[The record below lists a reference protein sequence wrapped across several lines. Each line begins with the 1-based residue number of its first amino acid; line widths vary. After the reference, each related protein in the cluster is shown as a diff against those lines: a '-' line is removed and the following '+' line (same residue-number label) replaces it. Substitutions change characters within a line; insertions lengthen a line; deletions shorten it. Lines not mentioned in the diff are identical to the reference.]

1 MPTGPATAA
10 LRLYVYY
17 RVGSPA
23 LGVTVQA
30 VRLVQAALLAAHPGL
45 QAELLRRPA
54 LDPAEV
60 TVMEVY
66 AGSVT
71 PALLAA
77 IEQAA
82 AALPQP
88 RHNEL
93 FEVLDQAGPPTTGL

>member
-1 MPTGPATAA
+1 MPTGPAPAA

-17 RVGSPA
+17 RVASPA
-23 LGVTVQA
+23 LGATVQA
-30 VRLVQAALLAAHPGL
+30 VGLVQAALLAAHPGL

-54 LDPAEV
+54 LDPGEV
-60 TVMEVY
+60 TLMEVY

-71 PALLAA
+71 PALLSA
-77 IEQAA
+77 IERAA

-93 FEVLDQAGPPTTGL
+93 FEVLDQACPPATGV

>member
-1 MPTGPATAA
+1 MPTGPAPAA

-17 RVGSPA
+17 RVASPA
-23 LGVTVQA
+23 LGAAMQA
-30 VRLVQAALLAAHPGL
+30 VGQVQAALLAAHPGL
-45 QAELLRRPA
+45 RAELLRRPA
-54 LDPAEV
+54 LDLGEV
-60 TVMEVY
+60 TLMEVY

-93 FEVLDQAGPPTTGL
+93 FEVLDQGGPPTAGV

>member
-1 MPTGPATAA
+1 MPTGPAPAA

-17 RVGSPA
+17 RVAGAA
-23 LGVTVQA
+23 LGATVQA
-30 VRLVQAALLAAHPGL
+30 VGLVQAALLAAHPGL
-45 QAELLRRPA
+45 RAELLRRPA
-54 LDPAEV
+54 LDPGEV
-60 TVMEVY
+60 TLMEVY

-93 FEVLDQAGPPTTGL
+93 FEALGQADPPSAAV

>member
-1 MPTGPATAA
+1 MPTGPALGA

-17 RVGSPA
+17 RVAGPA
-23 LGVTVQA
+23 LGATVHA
-30 VRLVQAALLAAHPGL
+30 VGRVQAALLAAHPGL
-45 QAELLRRPA
+45 RAELLRRPE
-54 LDPAEV
+54 LDQGEV
-60 TVMEVY
+60 TLMEVY
-66 AGSVT
+66 TGSVT

-93 FEVLDQAGPPTTGL
+93 FEVLGQAGPPTTGV

>member
-1 MPTGPATAA
+1 MPTGPAPAA

-17 RVGSPA
+17 RVAGPA
-23 LGVTVQA
+23 LGATVQA
-30 VRLVQAALLAAHPGL
+30 VGLVQAALLAAHPGL

-54 LDPAEV
+54 PDPDEV
-60 TVMEVY
+60 TLMEVY

-71 PALLAA
+71 PALLTA

-93 FEVLDQAGPPTTGL
+93 FEVLDQAGPPATGV